1 MYWMVVTL
9 QTVSKDDLKYCLKYK
24 TTNTVEHSC
33 HISTIVQLGNLTFIG
48 NIPYCS
54 HLPHPAGLKIQ
65 QKMILCELLDNDKPG
80 QMITRSSSKGFTTD
94 EMSYLDGNFTYSG
107 TSYKFT
113 YSGDSYIT
121 QQELKPR
128 LELSMWR
135 HEHL

>member
-1 MYWMVVTL
+1 MFEI
-9 QTVSKDDLKYCLKYK
+9 QNHKHC
-24 TTNTVEHSC
+24 VEHSC

-54 HLPHPAGLKIQ
+54 HLPHPAGLKVQ

-94 EMSYLDGNFTYSG
+94 EMSYLDGKFTYNG

-113 YSGDSYIT
+113 HSGASYIT
-121 QQELKPR
+121 QQELKLR